1 MAVLRST
8 LDTYYQR
15 KDENSTLPISF
26 EIEDILQLENDGA
39 VNKIYANPEIA
50 YYVISPSEYY

>member
-15 KDENSTLPISF
+15 KDDNSPLPISF

-39 VNKIYANPEIA
+39 VNKIYDNPEII
-50 YYVISPSEYY
+50 Y